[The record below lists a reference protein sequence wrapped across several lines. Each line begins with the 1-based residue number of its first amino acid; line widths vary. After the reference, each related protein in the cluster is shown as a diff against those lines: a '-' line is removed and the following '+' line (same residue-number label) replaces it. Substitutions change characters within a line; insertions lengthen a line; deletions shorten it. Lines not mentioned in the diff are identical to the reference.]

1 MTNKIFKSAILDFS
15 VSAQNA
21 KANVP
26 QILFN
31 TQDSGGTARLI
42 FTAKKEDNSLP
53 LSSAAKITLA
63 MVMSVGEEY
72 ESKYVVNPVI
82 TNRAKGIFEYSL
94 TDDQISH
101 NGQVNA
107 ELYVKYP
114 EQAMQ
119 INRFNFEIEK
129 AMIDDNFFP
138 VATYYVE
145 RWDNY
150 EKIFDESVAELSN
163 KLEAL
168 DVRADNIQTQFDS
181 FNPSQF
187 VKKIGDTL
195 TGNLQFDGVP
205 TIFQAKQSNA
215 WWYRLTSENST
226 TCQQSLFP
234 TIVSGINGIQG
245 AGYNFKQAYL
255 KLNNVD
261 VETVTGA
268 QARADKAL
276 DDAKTDSQ
284 AKANQALIDANIY
297 TDNSSKEKL
306 VWSGSSYFLDTH
318 TFSWDAAKVKH
329 GVLLE
334 FSRYDPGTGV
344 LDYGYIQYFFSKE
357 YLVRNNNKAT
367 WLNMPG
373 ATDGAK
379 KTVRLTPTSVS
390 GDATNGQ
397 APSTSYAL
405 RTVAIF

>member
-26 QILFN
+26 QIRFS
-31 TQDSGGTARLI
+31 TQDSGGTARLVFAI
-42 FTAKKEDNSLP
+42 KKEDYSLP
-53 LSSAAKITLA
+53 LSSAAEITLA

-168 DVRADNIQTQFDS
+168 DVKADDVGQRLDS
-181 FNPSQF
+181 FNPAQF
-187 VKKIGDTL
+187 VQQDEFENHIYNSDIHVTIANKISWES
-195 TGNLQFDGVP
+195 
-205 TIFQAKQSNA
+205 K
-215 WWYRLTSENST
+215 
-226 TCQQSLFP
+226 
-234 TIVSGINGIQG
+234 
-245 AGYNFKQAYL
+245 
-255 KLNNVD
+255 
-261 VETVTGA
+261 ETKEGSQVK
-268 QARADKAL
+268 ADKAL
-276 DDAKTDSQ
+276 SDAKIDSQ
-284 AKANQALIDANIY
+284 AKVDKTLIDANIY
-297 TDNSSKEKL
+297 TDKSSEETL

-318 TFSWDAAKVKH
+318 IFSWDIAKVKH
-329 GVLLE
+329 GVILE
-334 FSRYDPGTGV
+334 FSRYIPGTGV
-344 LDYGYIQYFFSKE
+344 QDYGYIQYFFSKE

-367 WLNMPG
+367 WINMPG

-379 KTVRLTPTSVS
+379 KTIRLTPTSVS

-405 RTVAIF
+405 RTISYF

>member
-53 LSSAAKITLA
+53 LSSAAKVTLA
-63 MVMSVGEEY
+63 MIMSVGKEY
-72 ESKYVVNPVI
+72 ESKYVVYPEI
-82 TNRAKGIFEYSL
+82 TNRTKGAFEYSL
-94 TDDQISH
+94 TDNQISH
-101 NGQVNA
+101 DGQVNA
-107 ELYVKYP
+107 ELYVKYAN
-114 EQAMQ
+114 QSMQ
-119 INRFNFEIEK
+119 IHRFSFVIEK

-145 RWDNY
+145 RWDDY
-150 EKIFDESVAELSN
+150 EKIFNESFERLST
-163 KLEAL
+163 KLNSIDKKADDVKKQL
-168 DVRADNIQTQFDS
+168 DDIK
-181 FNPSQF
+181 PEQF
-187 VKKIGDTL
+187 VKKTGDTL
-195 TGNLQFDGVP
+195 AGTLQFDGVA

-226 TCQQSLFP
+226 TYQQSLFP

-268 QARADKAL
+268 QTKADKAL
-276 DDAKTDSQ
+276 ADAKEDAVIKVNS
-284 AKANQALIDANIY
+284 ALVESKNY
-297 TDNSSKEKL
+297 TDNTHKETV
-306 VWSGSSYFLDTH
+306 VWSGASYFLDTH
-318 TFSWDAAKVKH
+318 VFSWDSTKVKH
-329 GVLLE
+329 GVLLD
-334 FSRYDPGTGV
+334 FSRYAPGTGV
-344 LDYGYIQYFFSKE
+344 LDYGYIQCFFSKE

-367 WLNMPG
+367 WIDMPG

-379 KTVRLTPTSVS
+379 KTIRLTTSSVS
-390 GDATNGQ
+390 GDASNGQ
-397 APSTSYAL
+397 AASTNYAL
-405 RTVAIF
+405 RAVTIF

>member
-1 MTNKIFKSAILDFS
+1 MINKIFKSAILDFS

-26 QILFN
+26 QIRFS
-31 TQDSGGTARLI
+31 TQDSGGTARLVFAI
-42 FTAKKEDNSLP
+42 KKEDYSLP
-53 LSSAAKITLA
+53 LSSAAEITLA

-181 FNPSQF
+181 FSPEQF
-187 VKKIGDTL
+187 TPKEEFENHIYNSDIHVTIANKIAWESKETMEGS
-195 TGNLQFDGVP
+195 
-205 TIFQAKQSNA
+205 QAKA
-215 WWYRLTSENST
+215 
-226 TCQQSLFP
+226 
-234 TIVSGINGIQG
+234 
-245 AGYNFKQAYL
+245 
-255 KLNNVD
+255 D
-261 VETVTGA
+261 
-268 QARADKAL
+268 RALA
-276 DDAKTDSQ
+276 DAKADSQ
-284 AKANQALIDANIY
+284 AKANQALVDANIY
-297 TDNSSKEKL
+297 TDNSSKETL
-306 VWSGSSYFLDTH
+306 VWSGSSYFLETH
-318 TFSWDAAKVKH
+318 IFSWDATKVKH

-334 FSRYDPGTGV
+334 FSRYAPGTGV
-344 LDYGYIQYFFSKE
+344 QDYGYIQYFFSKE

-367 WLNMPG
+367 WVNMPG
-373 ATDGAK
+373 ATDAAK
-379 KTVRLTPTSVS
+379 KTIRLTPTSVS

-405 RTVAIF
+405 RAVTIF